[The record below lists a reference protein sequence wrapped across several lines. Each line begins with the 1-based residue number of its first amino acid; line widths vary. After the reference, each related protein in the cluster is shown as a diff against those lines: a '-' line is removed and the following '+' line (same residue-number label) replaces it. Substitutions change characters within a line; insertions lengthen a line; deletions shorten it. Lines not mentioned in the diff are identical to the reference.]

1 MNFINNY
8 EILRFSWIWEVPIM
22 NVMRNIFCFG
32 RGKVTVK
39 VYGCFGGNR
48 MVTSLLA
55 VFDRMPT

>member
-1 MNFINNY
+1 MIFINNG
-8 EILRFSWIWEVPIM
+8 ILRFSWIWEDSIM

-48 MVTSLLA
+48 MVT
-55 VFDRMPT
+55 